1 MVLGFKMNTLSLSDF
16 ANLTPANIL
25 KNPISCLSLLGV
37 SALYAF
43 CLVLAMHMDRNDR
56 GLEYYFFKH
65 KRAPGAVRLRKA
77 YRRTAKNPDY
87 NVRASVCRSSARLG
101 STCARVCSGAARG
114 CGPMC
119 WRACVRVWVFVY
131 VCALRHLFFRFFL
144 NPHHASALEHAHRS
158 LQIST
163 PAAHC
168 RQVDFSY
175 DNSPW
180 LVLARHIQKMHKWA
194 NVFYRQRGDP
204 VTSVSRLDIL
214 FSMVLLSLVVSA
226 MFFGIGGS
234 GGSSEGSEPE
244 AGGAEGETAQPS
256 EEEKNLS
263 FMIGLVTSLVI
274 IPGGLVLQAYVR
286 SCLLFLFCVCADN
299 TCPIHGSL
307 FAVRVAA
314 LDCNACCT
322 MPVGT
327 TRRT

>member
-1 MVLGFKMNTLSLSDF
+1 
-16 ANLTPANIL
+16 
-25 KNPISCLSLLGV
+25 
-37 SALYAF
+37 
-43 CLVLAMHMDRNDR
+43 
-56 GLEYYFFKH
+56 
-65 KRAPGAVRLRKA
+65 
-77 YRRTAKNPDY
+77 
-87 NVRASVCRSSARLG
+87 
-101 STCARVCSGAARG
+101 
-114 CGPMC
+114 
-119 WRACVRVWVFVY
+119 
-131 VCALRHLFFRFFL
+131 
-144 NPHHASALEHAHRS
+144 
-158 LQIST
+158 
-163 PAAHC
+163 
-168 RQVDFSY
+168 VDFSY

-204 VTSVSRLDIL
+204 VKSVSRLDIL

-286 SCLLFLFCVCADN
+286 SCLLTFFFACAR
-299 TCPIHGSL
+299 TIRVPIHGSL